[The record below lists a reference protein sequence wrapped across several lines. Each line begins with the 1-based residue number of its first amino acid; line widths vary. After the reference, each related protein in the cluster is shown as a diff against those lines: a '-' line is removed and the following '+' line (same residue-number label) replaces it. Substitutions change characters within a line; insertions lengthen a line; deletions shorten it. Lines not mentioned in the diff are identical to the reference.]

1 MTVNIS
7 GATISGGVLIGDIN
21 NVVPSPLDIYAWA
34 SGATP
39 VSSTISRDI
48 TTGLSPAGGIPM
60 KMTVTN
66 TDPYIGTYNS
76 VPWNLAPAAI
86 GQTWRAQVY
95 AKASISTSMAIF
107 IFGSLSNGTYI
118 EAPAGGGS
126 ITTSWSLVTFTHTF
140 TNPSTAFIQT
150 RLDGPDA
157 GPIGTDIWF
166 DQYWLYRVS

>member
-34 SGATP
+34 SGAGSP
-39 VSSTISRDI
+39 GCTISRDNI
-48 TTGLSPAGGIPM
+48 TGKSPAGGIPM
-60 KMTVTN
+60 KMTVTGA
-66 TDPYIGTYNS
+66 DPYIGTYQG
-76 VPWNLAPAAI
+76 VQWNLAPAAI

-95 AKASISTSMAIF
+95 AKASISTTAAIF
-107 IFGSLSNGTYI
+107 IFGALSDGAYI

-126 ITTSWSLVTFTHTF
+126 ITTSWSLITFTHTF
-140 TNPSTAFIQT
+140 TNPSTAFVQT